1 MFLTRLVALC
11 MAAVAAAVVASIFGG
26 IWLGVVAGIALLGFL
41 GGVLVLMAK
50 YLNIVDWPG
59 ADEDADL
66 SAAGLADGETGL
78 PRHTGSGA

>member
-1 MFLTRLVALC
+1 MFLVRLIALC
-11 MAAVAAAVVASIFGG
+11 LAAAGVIVVAAVFGG
-26 IWLGVVAGIALLGFL
+26 VWLYAMAGVAVLGL
-41 GGVLVLMAK
+41 CAGVLALMAK

-78 PRHTGSGA
+78 PRHSGSGA